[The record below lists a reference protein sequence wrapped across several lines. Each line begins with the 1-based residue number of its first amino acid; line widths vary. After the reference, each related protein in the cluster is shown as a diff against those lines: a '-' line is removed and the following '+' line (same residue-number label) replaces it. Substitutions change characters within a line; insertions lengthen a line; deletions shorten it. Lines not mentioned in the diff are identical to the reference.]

1 MFAYLS
7 SSQMLMTLATFN
19 LYRRNLH
26 CKQIL
31 FSGSGD
37 NSYAG
42 FLRQYVPVDGVSQDI
57 TLIESLPFATYL
69 EQLSHKFQTANFPR
83 IFRDSKIVLSAR
95 LSTLEPTKP
104 AFAPMERSTPPQTWA
119 TASLKAA
126 LPAVENKENV
136 PPPSTPF
143 QPTIQATP
151 KPAVTGPCIYQN
163 NKGQRVD
170 KPINKDMFDK
180 DVVYNL
186 KPKKLCNKFW
196 LLGKCDQ
203 GEWCT
208 HDHKGPL
215 SAKQKENLKFVAR
228 MRPCPEELECADPDC
243 FNGHRCHYGM
253 NCTKKDCWFSLAM
266 HEVEL
271 TAPVKVPVRRSDYNG
286 YWEVA
291 S

>member
-1 MFAYLS
+1 M
-7 SSQMLMTLATFN
+7 LATFN

-57 TLIESLPFATYL
+57 ILIESLPFATYL
-69 EQLSHKFQTANFPR
+69 EQLSHNFQIASFPK
-83 IFRDSKIVLSAR
+83 IFRDSKIVISAR
-95 LSTLEPTKP
+95 LSTLEPSKP
-104 AFAPMERSTPPQTWA
+104 AFVPVEQKSPPTTWA
-119 TASLKAA
+119 TASLKTA
-126 LPAVENKENV
+126 LPTIENKENV
-136 PPPSTPF
+136 PPPPSTV
-143 QPTIQATP
+143 QATP
-151 KPAVTGPCIYQN
+151 NPAVNGPYIYHN

-180 DVVYNL
+180 DVIFKL
-186 KPKKLCNKFW
+186 KPKKLCNKYW
-196 LLGKCDQ
+196 LLGRCDQ

-215 SAKQKENLKFVAR
+215 STKEKENLKYVAR
-228 MRPCPEELECADPDC
+228 MRPCQDELDCADPDC
-243 FNGHRCHYGM
+243 YDGHRCVYGM
-253 NCTKKDCWFSLAM
+253 KCTKKDCWFSQAM
-266 HEVEL
+266 HEVEV
-271 TAPVKVPVRRSDYNG
+271 TAPVKIPVRRGDYDG

-291 S
+291 N

>member
-1 MFAYLS
+1 
-7 SSQMLMTLATFN
+7 MLTASATFN

-26 CKQIL
+26 CKQLL

-69 EQLSHKFQTANFPR
+69 EQLSHTFQTATFPR
-83 IFRDSKIVLSAR
+83 IFRDSKIVIPSR
-95 LSTLEPTKP
+95 LPTLEPSKP
-104 AFAPMERSTPPQTWA
+104 AFVPREQKTPPTTWA
-119 TASLKAA
+119 TTSLRGA
-126 LPAVENKENV
+126 LPDITNKENI
-136 PPPSTPF
+136 PPPPATVLPTVETTSKSAVSGPF
-143 QPTIQATP
+143 
-151 KPAVTGPCIYQN
+151 IYQN
-163 NKGQRVD
+163 SRGQRLD

-186 KPKKLCNKFW
+186 KLKKLCNKFW

-215 SAKQKENLKFVAR
+215 SAKQKENLKYVAR
-228 MRPCPEELECADPDC
+228 MRPCPEELECADPHC
-243 FNGHRCHYGM
+243 FNGHRCQYGM
-253 NCTKKDCWFSLAM
+253 NCPKKDCWFSHEM
-266 HEVEL
+266 HQVEV
-271 TAPVKVPVRRSDYNG
+271 TAPVKVPVRCSDYDA

-291 S
+291 T